1 MPLLAVSEFF
11 FEDVWSRYHQDR
23 LVFDSLARKLISW
36 QHLTFLPL
44 LMVAKFGI
52 YILFSLRLCFAY
64 TSSKAQTD
72 SKEFANKTDYAFKV

>member
-1 MPLLAVSEFF
+1 MPLLAVSDFF
-11 FEDVWSRYHQDR
+11 FEDVWSKYHQDC

-52 YILFSLRLCFAY
+52 RLLLAFFNGLCIFPVIAKRDYLLIKFLR
-64 TSSKAQTD
+64 
-72 SKEFANKTDYAFKV
+72 